1 VSYRHSFLPPY
12 ILERLTE
19 SADPAVRKAAVAS
32 IEASSEV
39 RGMRAVLT
47 MMPAMAAIP
56 SPAGKKHRLVYDLE
70 HRSPADIPGK
80 LVRSEG
86 SGAVGDRAVDEA
98 YRGTGVVYDFF
109 RKVLG
114 RNSLDDRGMS
124 LVSSVHVGRKYNNAF
139 WTGEQMAF
147 GDGDGIIFR
156 RFTRALD
163 VIGHELAHGVIAHT
177 SNLEYRGQSGALN
190 EHFADVFGLLVR
202 QWRRKESARKADWLI
217 GGDIMGP
224 KVKAK
229 ALRTFLEEKAFKN
242 DPHLGTDPQP
252 KHMSD
257 IFLGESDRGGVH
269 INSGIPNHAFYLI
282 ALDLGGST
290 WERAGRIWYET
301 LLRLRPTA
309 DFSAV
314 AAATVRV
321 AAELFPRSVKVRRA
335 VRKGWRA
342 VGIEVR

>member
-1 VSYRHSFLPPY
+1 MSYRHSFLPPY

>member
-1 VSYRHSFLPPY
+1 VDYHPSFLPPY

-19 SADPAVRKAAVAS
+19 SSDPAVRKAAVAS

-39 RGMRAVLT
+39 RGVRVVLA

-70 HRSPADIPGK
+70 HRSPADLPGR
-80 LVRSEG
+80 LARSEG
-86 SGAVGDRAVDEA
+86 SGAAGDPAVDEA
-98 YRGTGVVYDFF
+98 YRGTGVVYDFL

-124 LVSSVHVGRKYNNAF
+124 LVSSVHVGRNYNNAF

-147 GDGDGIIFR
+147 GDGDGTVFR

-163 VIGHELAHGVIAHT
+163 VIGHELFHGVITHT

-217 GGDIMGP
+217 GGEIMGP

-229 ALRTFLEEKAFKN
+229 ALRTFLAEKAFED
-242 DPHLGTDPQP
+242 DPHFGTDPQP
-252 KHMSD
+252 KHRSD
-257 IFLGESDRGGVH
+257 IFLGERDRGGVH
-269 INSGIPNHAFYLI
+269 INSGIPNHAFYRV
-282 ALDLGGST
+282 ALELGGNA

-309 DFSAV
+309 DFSA
-314 AAATVRV
+314 AAAVTMQV
-321 AAELFPRSVKVRRA
+321 ASELFPRSTRVRRA
-335 VRKGWRA
+335 VREGWRA
-342 VGIEVR
+342 VGINAG